1 MPTFSPKQPFS
12 ISGKNLNFISDIRFG
27 DLFVEDLSYMDTTG
41 ISGTIPAAAYTTGL
55 YSVTSRG
62 EFLLGYPNILLNSDD
77 QVSVGKLP
85 SVSGKA
91 GDSINIT
98 GSNFYQITDVK
109 FGAVSG
115 NFELV
120 DENTIEAQ
128 IPQNADYTGI
138 TVFSSIRTGLNDNT
152 VLASGI
158 SIDEFFPV
166 PEISGLKESQL
177 VSGETI
183 SITGFSLK
191 GVTGIKYANDA
202 SLITGLSLTDTNTLE
217 GIVPSG
223 NIRGEA
229 SLLLPSGKET
239 SLGENFLISPFAK
252 VTGVGGS
259 SVGISTEKP
268 AGSTGSFLLV
278 SGDNF
283 VSGILSPTGDNY
295 LGTIMGETTEFKLI
309 NDKVVSGMIPTG
321 IIITVSGGQGNVGT
335 SPVISS
341 GVVNLFSDN
350 FPESYPSDVYFTPSI
365 GLPKITSITPS
376 SG

>member
-1 MPTFSPKQPFS
+1 MSTFSPNQPFS

-27 DLFVEDLSYMDTTG
+27 TLFVEDLSYMDTTG

-77 QVSVGKLP
+77 QVLVGKLP

-91 GDSINIT
+91 GDTLNIT

-109 FGAVSG
+109 FGSVSG

-120 DENTIEAQ
+120 DENTIETQ
-128 IPQNADYTGI
+128 IPQNADYSGI
-138 TVFSSIRTGLNDNT
+138 TVFSSIRTGLNDNN
-152 VLASGI
+152 VFASGI
-158 SIDEFFPV
+158 STDEFFPI

-191 GVTGIKYANDA
+191 GVTGIRYASKVGIGSTDT
-202 SLITGLSLTDTNTLE
+202 SLVTGLSLTDTNTLE

-229 SLLLPSGKET
+229 SLLLQSGQET
-239 SLGENFLISPFAK
+239 SLGTNFLISPFAK

-259 SVGISTEKP
+259 SVGISSEKP
-268 AGSTGSFLLV
+268 AGSTGSLLLV

-295 LGTIMGETTEFKLI
+295 LGTIMGQTTEFKLI

-321 IIITVSGGQGNVGT
+321 ILISVSGGQGNVGI

-350 FPESYPSDVYFTPSI
+350 FSRE
-365 GLPKITSITPS
+365 LPL
-376 SG
+376 